1 MSESRGA
8 VRTSFRAQIRLTHP
22 QVGVYEVVTRDMSNT
37 GLYLIWKEPIEVKIG
52 DIISVQTL
60 DIEDAP
66 VINAKVVRVET
77 DGFAVM
83 YVFDDE

>member
-22 QVGVYEVVTRDMSNT
+22 QVGEYEVVTRDMSNT
-37 GLYLIWKEPIEVKIG
+37 GLYLIWKEPIEVNIG
-52 DIISVQTL
+52 EIISVQTL

-66 VINAKVVRVET
+66 VINAKVVRVES